1 MAKQIS
7 TDGYVFDFDSTVVD
21 AFVFDSPAYHGG
33 LAGMKAVDIIA
44 EFPNEYLFIELKKYD
59 PSRGG
64 IVFRCPIWD
73 DKSLIA
79 NNCPLA
85 NDPRKGEKA
94 SIRRIVRDLR
104 QKYCDTFLFRYA
116 ENKPR
121 KDVNYICVVEGCD
134 SAQTLRLDEILKQNL
149 PRGKAKPSWNCP
161 IVKNIAVVN
170 VSTWNT
176 SSYLN
181 KYGSCK
187 VV

>member
-7 TDGYVFDFDSTVVD
+7 TDRYVFDFDSTIVD

-44 EFPNEYLFIELKKYD
+44 EFPDEYLFIELKKYD
-59 PSRGG
+59 PARGG
-64 IVFRCPIWD
+64 IKFRCPLWD

-94 SIRRIVRDLR
+94 SIKRIVRDLR

-116 ENKPR
+116 EDKLG

-134 SAQTLRLDEILKQNL
+134 SAQTLQLNGLLKNAI
-149 PRGKAKPSWNCP
+149 PKGKAIASWTRP

-176 SSYLN
+176 SSKLN
-181 KYGSCK
+181 KYGSCT